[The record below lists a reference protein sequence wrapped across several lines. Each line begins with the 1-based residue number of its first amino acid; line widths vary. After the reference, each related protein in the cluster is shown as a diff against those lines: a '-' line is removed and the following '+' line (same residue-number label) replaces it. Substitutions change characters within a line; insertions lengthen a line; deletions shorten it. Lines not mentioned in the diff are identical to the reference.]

1 MTADAIAP
9 TANALLQAGTKAQ
22 LILWFQGLLLLLL
35 LLLQRL
41 LLLLLL
47 LRILLQILIL
57 LLQLLLLL
65 LLLLR
70 RLLLLLRFLGPGFSG
85 CTGLLQPE
93 L

>member
-35 LLLQRL
+35 LLL
-41 LLLLLL
+41 L

-57 LLQLLLLL
+57 LLQLLLL